1 MDDDI
6 SIDYLQLLYIEV
18 IKRTESSEILMEVGI
33 SWFRSC
39 SQTPRELDTKL

>member
-18 IKRTESSEILMEVGI
+18 IKRTESSEILMGVGI
-33 SWFRSC
+33 S
-39 SQTPRELDTKL
+39 

>member
-18 IKRTESSEILMEVGI
+18 IKRNESSEILMGAGI
-33 SWFRSC
+33 SWFQSC

>member
-33 SWFRSC
+33 S
-39 SQTPRELDTKL
+39 

>member
-18 IKRTESSEILMEVGI
+18 IKRTESSEILMEVEI
-33 SWFRSC
+33 S
-39 SQTPRELDTKL
+39 

>member
-18 IKRTESSEILMEVGI
+18 IKRNESSEILMGVGI
-33 SWFRSC
+33 S
-39 SQTPRELDTKL
+39 